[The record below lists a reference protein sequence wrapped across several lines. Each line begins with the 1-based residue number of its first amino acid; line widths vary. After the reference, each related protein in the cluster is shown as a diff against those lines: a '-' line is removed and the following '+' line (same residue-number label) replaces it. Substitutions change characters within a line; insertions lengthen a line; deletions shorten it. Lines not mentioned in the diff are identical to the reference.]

1 VRRAMGA
8 SAASGRCCLRVP
20 LRHRRRWR
28 CLVLAVVAAL
38 LTAILY
44 DQFVLARRSG
54 SRLLPLFL
62 LGLSCPAPV
71 AVRANMSLLDT
82 RHAELAAIAEQNS
95 LLEQLLRARDG
106 GAAILFLHFHKAGG
120 TSFCAAA
127 GANGE
132 RTAIN
137 QGGQSVVI
145 DDPGL
150 NCNVC
155 YRDQFAWSSAQ
166 VPFGRY
172 DCPYED
178 YSLSGTDREQRSG
191 FQRLVADARGPRLS
205 LVGIETPVRSLSP
218 SFLSGSDRP
227 WVYATAVRDPYDALL
242 SEFNMKCPAAR
253 RHHEQPQQQ
262 EEGTVAPGVLA
273 RADICDAAGDSIFAY
288 ARIKASL
295 PGNNHLTGGLI
306 EGLTGIPR
314 TIQRAE
320 QLDDGGSSSSPNGD
334 APDHHRDRFCWEGI
348 HGYKMKPCG
357 AERLLQAL
365 HQPHSHTAASL
376 SSMSRAARLRLIVGE
391 AKWRLEHFSLVVV
404 TDGGFGAG
412 LAVAA
417 AKFGW
422 QQTNECALRR
432 GTHSGAAMRDTAEYQ
447 SNAEFRAWLEER
459 FGADLEVFEY
469 AKAIARRQ
477 FDALR
482 SGDASG
488 ASSDPNVDS
497 K

>member
-95 LLEQLLRARDG
+95 LLEQRLRARDG

-155 YRDQFAWSSAQ
+155 YRISPRGRQRRCPLAATTAPTRTIVSLAPTASSAL
-166 VPFGRY
+166 G
-172 DCPYED
+172 
-178 YSLSGTDREQRSG
+178 S
-191 FQRLVADARGPRLS
+191 
-205 LVGIETPVRSLSP
+205 
-218 SFLSGSDRP
+218 SGSWP
-227 WVYATAVRDPYDALL
+227 T
-242 SEFNMKCPAAR
+242 
-253 RHHEQPQQQ
+253 
-262 EEGTVAPGVLA
+262 
-273 RADICDAAGDSIFAY
+273 
-288 ARIKASL
+288 
-295 PGNNHLTGGLI
+295 
-306 EGLTGIPR
+306 
-314 TIQRAE
+314 
-320 QLDDGGSSSSPNGD
+320 
-334 APDHHRDRFCWEGI
+334 
-348 HGYKMKPCG
+348 
-357 AERLLQAL
+357 
-365 HQPHSHTAASL
+365 
-376 SSMSRAARLRLIVGE
+376 
-391 AKWRLEHFSLVVV
+391 
-404 TDGGFGAG
+404 
-412 LAVAA
+412 
-417 AKFGW
+417 
-422 QQTNECALRR
+422 
-432 GTHSGAAMRDTAEYQ
+432 
-447 SNAEFRAWLEER
+447 
-459 FGADLEVFEY
+459 LEVLVY
-469 AKAIARRQ
+469 R
-477 FDALR
+477 
-482 SGDASG
+482 
-488 ASSDPNVDS
+488 
-497 K
+497 